1 MNGAIIGFGNIA
13 QAHIHAYKDV
23 SELQVKAIVET
34 SETRSNYVRQL
45 YPDIK
50 CYFSIEEMFKEQK
63 IDFIDICTPPSTH
76 FFYIKA
82 GLIEKCHV
90 LCEKPFLTD
99 TENYSEILSLID
111 SSKKHIYPLHN
122 YKFAPIV
129 KWMKQQVNLK
139 EFGEIKHGYFRTIRN
154 GHAQGVAEWEK
165 DWRRNPKISGG
176 GILLDHGPHNI
187 YLSSF
192 LMEQNPIAVSCIKG
206 NLCKG
211 ENYFST
217 EDTAML
223 TLYFNNEVKFI
234 IDLSWAGSFRNTHY
248 SIMGS
253 KQNLFVENDRIS
265 ISKNGDFESRDINSD
280 FDDPTHKNWFLEM
293 FVDFLDLVKN
303 PEKQHSLFQE
313 AFYTTLVIQLAYES
327 ASKKGEIIPIV
338 SNDVKKI
345 TTH

>member
-13 QAHIHAYKDV
+13 QAHLLAYKSV
-23 SELQVKAIVET
+23 SELQINAIVDT
-34 SETRSNYVRQL
+34 SETRFKYARQL
-45 YPDIK
+45 HPDIK

-82 GLIEKCHV
+82 GLLEKCHV

-122 YKFAPIV
+122 YKFAPVV
-129 KWMKQQVNLK
+129 KWMKQQVKSK

-154 GHAQGVAEWEK
+154 GHAQGVTEWDK
-165 DWRRNPKISGG
+165 DWRRNLKISAG

-192 LMEQNPIAVSCIKG
+192 LMEQNPIAVSCIAG

-211 ENYFST
+211 ENFLST

-223 TLYFNNEVKFI
+223 TLYFNNDVKFFI
-234 IDLSWAGSFRNTHY
+234 EISWAGSFRNTHY
-248 SIMGS
+248 CIMGT
-253 KQNLFVENDRIS
+253 KQNLFVENDKIS
-265 ISKNGDFESRDINSD
+265 ISKNGDFESIDINSD
-280 FDDPTHKNWFLEM
+280 FDDPTHKNWFREM
-293 FVDFLDLVKN
+293 FVDFLDLIKN
-303 PEKQHSLFQE
+303 PERQDYLFQE
-313 AFYTTLVIQLAYES
+313 AFNTTMIIQMAYES
-327 ASKKGEIIPIV
+327 TAKQGEIIPVKSNV
-338 SNDVKKI
+338 SKKI
-345 TTH
+345 KT